1 MMDISHEYDDI
12 IGLPR
17 PVSETHPRMPML
29 DRAAQ
34 FSPFAALTGY
44 DAAITETAR
53 LTEDK
58 RELTEEQKQIIS
70 QSLSELQGR
79 LKTDPEVTVVYFEP
93 DARKTGGSYRTV
105 SGNGAGT
112 LCRFPTPCFFC
123 SRCGRIQASHSHSL
137 TCFMLREIRFF
148 FSSTPSTTT
157 FTVSPTLTTS
167 LGCFTKRSQ
176 SSEICTRPS

>member
-1 MMDISHEYDDI
+1 MTDARREYGDI
-12 IGLPR
+12 IDR
-17 PVSETHPRMPML
+17 EHPVSRKHPPMPRIK
-29 DRAAQ
+29 RAAQ

-105 SGNGAGT
+105 SGNAKRVDPLWGMLELADGT
-112 LCRFPTPCFFC
+112 AIPFENIFSLEP
-123 SRCGRIQASHSHSL
+123 GR
-137 TCFMLREIRFF
+137 
-148 FSSTPSTTT
+148 PST
-157 FTVSPTLTTS
+157 
-167 LGCFTKRSQ
+167 
-176 SSEICTRPS
+176 

>member
-79 LKTDPEVTVVYFEP
+79 LKTDPKVTVVYFEP

-105 SGNGAGT
+105 SGEAKRVDPLWGMLELADGT
-112 LCRFPTPCFFC
+112 AIPFENIFSLEP
-123 SRCGRIQASHSHSL
+123 GR
-137 TCFMLREIRFF
+137 
-148 FSSTPSTTT
+148 PST
-157 FTVSPTLTTS
+157 
-167 LGCFTKRSQ
+167 
-176 SSEICTRPS
+176 